1 MESAILALDQGTTN
15 TKAALINAQGRVV
28 ARGQAPVPIYY
39 PKPGWV
45 EQNPEEL
52 WQSARTAVAACL
64 QERPMPV
71 SAIGISNQRE
81 SFLAWS
87 AHDGRAVAPCITWQ
101 CRRSADFC
109 AQIRGT
115 GAEPMVRAKTG
126 LPVDPLFS
134 AGKARWLSERASC
147 APADLRMGTVDSW
160 LLWKLT
166 GGRVHACDESNASR
180 TQLFNI
186 REGRWDEELCALFHV
201 PRAALPHVLPSDA
214 EFGTVSNAPPFP
226 DAPVRAMMGDSH
238 AALLGHGITA
248 PGAAKATYGT
258 GSSLM
263 ALLPEFR
270 PSESGMT
277 TTIAW
282 HLGGQRAHAL
292 EGNISVCASALP
304 WAAQWLG
311 LNGDPARLAALAQT
325 AEDSAGVFFIPAL
338 VGLGAPHWNAGARGL
353 ICGLSFNT
361 GPEHL
366 ARAVMESIAFQVCDV
381 FEAME
386 KMSPVPLEALY
397 ADGGPS
403 NNKWLMQLQANFL
416 GLPVRSRK
424 MPDASALGVAVVAGA
439 AAGLWLDEGLS
450 ATLPRESTEFVPAMP
465 PRRREE
471 LLCAWRE
478 AVARTLFSTEA
489 APSTVTP
496 ATC

>member
-1 MESAILALDQGTTN
+1 MEGAILVLDQGTTN
-15 TKAALINAQGRVV
+15 TKAALVNATGRVV
-28 ARGQAPVPIYY
+28 ARGEAPVPIYH

-45 EQNPEEL
+45 EQNPEEI
-52 WQSARTAVAACL
+52 WQSARTAAAACL
-64 QERPMPV
+64 QERPGPV

-87 AHDGRAVAPCITWQ
+87 ARDGRAVAPCITWQ

-109 AQIRGT
+109 AQIRSA

-147 APADLRMGTVDSW
+147 ASADLRLGTVDSW

-186 REGRWDEELCALFHV
+186 REGQWDEELCALYHV
-201 PRAALPHVLPSDA
+201 PRAALPQVLPSDA
-214 EFGTVSNAPPFP
+214 EFGAVSNAPPFP

-238 AALLGHGITA
+238 AALLGHGITS
-248 PGAAKATYGT
+248 PGAVKATYGT

-263 ALLPEFR
+263 TLLPELH
-270 PSESGMT
+270 PPDSGMT

-282 HLGGQRAHAL
+282 HLGGRRAYAL
-292 EGNISVCASALP
+292 EGNILVCASSLP
-304 WAAQWLG
+304 WAAKWLG
-311 LNGDPARLAALAQT
+311 LDGDPAKLAALAQR

-386 KMSPVPLEALY
+386 KMSPAPLEVLY
-397 ADGGPS
+397 TDGGPS

-424 MPDASALGVAVVAGA
+424 MPNASALGVAAAAGA
-439 AAGLWLDEGLS
+439 AIGLWRERDIS
-450 ATLPRESTEFVPAMP
+450 ATLPQKSAEFAPAMR
-465 PRRREE
+465 PRRRDEM
-471 LLCAWRE
+471 LRAWRE
-478 AVARTLFSTEA
+478 AVARTLFSTEDATQA
-489 APSTVTP
+489 ARAP
-496 ATC
+496 

>member
-15 TKAALINAQGRVV
+15 TKAALVNAKGRVI
-28 ARGQAPVPIYY
+28 ARGEAPVPIYY

-45 EQNPEEL
+45 EQDAEEI

-64 QERPMPV
+64 QQRPLPV

-87 AHDGRAVAPCITWQ
+87 ARDGRAVAPCITWQ

-109 AQIRGT
+109 AQIRNQ
-115 GAEPMVRAKTG
+115 GAEPVVRAKTG

-134 AGKARWLSERASC
+134 AGKARWLSERAPC
-147 APADLRMGTVDSW
+147 ASADLRMGTVDSW

-186 REGRWDEELCALFHV
+186 REGQWDDDLCALYHV
-201 PRAALPHVLPSDA
+201 PRTALPHVLPSDA

-238 AALLGHGITA
+238 AALMGHGITA

-270 PSESGMT
+270 PSGSGLT

-282 HLGGQRAHAL
+282 HLDGRRNYAL

-304 WAAQWLG
+304 WAAKWLG
-311 LNGDPARLAALAQT
+311 LNGDPAKLAALAQT
-325 AEDSAGVFFIPAL
+325 TDDSAGVFFIPAL

-353 ICGLSFNT
+353 ICGLSFNA
-361 GPEHL
+361 GPQHL

-386 KMSPVPLEALY
+386 KRSPVPLKALH

-403 NNKWLMQLQANFL
+403 NNKWLMQIQANFL
-416 GLPVRSRK
+416 GLPVRPRK
-424 MPDASALGVAVVAGA
+424 MPDASALGVAVAAGA
-439 AAGLWLDEGLS
+439 AAGLWRAQDIS
-450 ATLPRESTEFVPAMP
+450 AILPQPSAEFVPAMR
-465 PRRREE
+465 PRQREE
-471 LLCAWRE
+471 LLRGWRQ
-478 AVARTLFSTEA
+478 AVARTLFSTGPARQA
-489 APSTVTP
+489 APGP
-496 ATC
+496 